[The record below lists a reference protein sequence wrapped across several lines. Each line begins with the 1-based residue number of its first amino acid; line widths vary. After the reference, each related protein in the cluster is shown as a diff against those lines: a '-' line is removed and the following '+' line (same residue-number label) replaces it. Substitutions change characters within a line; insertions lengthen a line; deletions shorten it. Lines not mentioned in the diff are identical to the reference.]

1 MRPIFFVGFVFMSS
15 CTTVEFVRKD
25 ITPQKQ
31 GILRYS
37 PTSSPETENKYKTE
51 VNKKAQQ
58 FCETDFTITKEY
70 QAMGESK
77 SSTGFGT
84 GIGFGNG
91 GGASSSI
98 MVGTS
103 VPSNSMYNYVE
114 FICK

>member
-1 MRPIFFVGFVFMSS
+1 MRLVFFSTFLFMVS

-25 ITPQKQ
+25 IIPQKQ

-37 PTSSPETENKYKTE
+37 PTSSAETETKYKSE
-51 VNKKAQQ
+51 VTKKAQQ
-58 FCETDFTITKEY
+58 FCGTDFTITKEY
-70 QAMGESK
+70 QALSESK

-84 GIGFGNG
+84 GIGFGSG

-103 VPSNSMYNYVE
+103 APSQSMYNYVE
-114 FICK
+114 FTCK